1 MRLQKYMADC
11 GVASRRA
18 SETYIKEGRVKV
30 NGRTVTEMG
39 VQVNPDRDVVS
50 VDGKRIRPPQSH
62 GYYAFYKPR
71 SVASTCQ
78 DDRDRKTVLDYF
90 KNVDRRLFP
99 VGRLDYDS
107 EGLMIL
113 TDDGDFALRATH
125 PRYRVGK
132 TYRCTIDGGYNQE
145 KAREMLDGVDIGDP
159 DTRQSRGRY
168 FPEPRGWP
176 GTPYHRPFGGEK
188 PPNTPDAGG
197 SGISGPAAPAGM
209 HRRSQHGGHE
219 AGYLPQAICGR
230 GGTCPIAVSWGT
242 ARKRSAR
249 GIPPE
254 AFKIVGKKMQEK
266 CSDSCIFC

>member
-30 NGRTVTEMG
+30 NGRMVTEMG

-50 VDGKRIRPPQSH
+50 VDGKRLRPPQSH

-159 DTRQSRGRY
+159 TPAKAADVTFQNREDGRALLTIVLLEGRNRQIRRMLEAQGYRVLRLRRECIGGLSMGDMK
-168 FPEPRGWP
+168 P
-176 GTPYHRPFGGEK
+176 GTYRRLSAGEVERALLPFRGAQPEK
-188 PPNTPDAGG
+188 GAQGA
-197 SGISGPAAPAGM
+197 S
-209 HRRSQHGGHE
+209 RRKHS
-219 AGYLPQAICGR
+219 
-230 GGTCPIAVSWGT
+230 
-242 ARKRSAR
+242 K
-249 GIPPE
+249 
-254 AFKIVGKKMQEK
+254 
-266 CSDSCIFC
+266 

>member
-113 TDDGDFALRATH
+113 TDDGEFALRATH

-132 TYRCTIDGGYNQE
+132 T
-145 KAREMLDGVDIGDP
+145 
-159 DTRQSRGRY
+159 
-168 FPEPRGWP
+168 
-176 GTPYHRPFGGEK
+176 
-188 PPNTPDAGG
+188 
-197 SGISGPAAPAGM
+197 
-209 HRRSQHGGHE
+209 
-219 AGYLPQAICGR
+219 
-230 GGTCPIAVSWGT
+230 
-242 ARKRSAR
+242 
-249 GIPPE
+249 
-254 AFKIVGKKMQEK
+254 
-266 CSDSCIFC
+266 

>member
-1 MRLQKYMADC
+1 MRLQKFMADC

-30 NGRTVTEMG
+30 NGRKVAEMG

-71 SVASTCQ
+71 SVASTCH

-132 TYRCTIDGGYNQE
+132 TYRCTIDGGYDQD
-145 KAREMLDGVDIGDP
+145 KAQAMLSGVDIGDATP
-159 DTRQSRGRY
+159 AKAAGISFQNREDGRSVLTIVLLEGRNRQIRRMLEAQGYRVLRLRR
-168 FPEPRGWP
+168 EAIGGLEMGDMKP
-176 GTPYHRPFGGEK
+176 GTYRRLSASEVEKALTPYRTAQPEK
-188 PPNTPDAGG
+188 EAHG
-197 SGISGPAAPAGM
+197 
-209 HRRSQHGGHE
+209 RR
-219 AGYLPQAICGR
+219 R
-230 GGTCPIAVSWGT
+230 
-242 ARKRSAR
+242 
-249 GIPPE
+249 
-254 AFKIVGKKMQEK
+254 FK
-266 CSDSCIFC
+266 

>member
-39 VQVNPDRDVVS
+39 AQVNPDRDVVS

-159 DTRQSRGRY
+159 TPAKAADVTFQNREDGRALLTIVLLEGRNRQIRRMLEAQGYRVLRLRRECIGGLSMGDMK
-168 FPEPRGWP
+168 P
-176 GTPYHRPFGGEK
+176 GTYRRLSAGEVERALLPFRGAQPEK
-188 PPNTPDAGG
+188 GAQRA
-197 SGISGPAAPAGM
+197 S
-209 HRRSQHGGHE
+209 RRKHS
-219 AGYLPQAICGR
+219 
-230 GGTCPIAVSWGT
+230 
-242 ARKRSAR
+242 K
-249 GIPPE
+249 
-254 AFKIVGKKMQEK
+254 
-266 CSDSCIFC
+266 

>member
-159 DTRQSRGRY
+159 TPAKAADVTFQNREDGRALLTIVLLEGRNRQIRRMLEAQGYRVLRLRQECIGGLSMGDMK
-168 FPEPRGWP
+168 P
-176 GTPYHRPFGGEK
+176 GTYRRLSAGEVERALLPFRGAQPEK
-188 PPNTPDAGG
+188 GAQGA
-197 SGISGPAAPAGM
+197 S
-209 HRRSQHGGHE
+209 RRKHS
-219 AGYLPQAICGR
+219 
-230 GGTCPIAVSWGT
+230 
-242 ARKRSAR
+242 K
-249 GIPPE
+249 
-254 AFKIVGKKMQEK
+254 
-266 CSDSCIFC
+266 

>member
-39 VQVNPDRDVVS
+39 AQVNPDRDVVS

-159 DTRQSRGRY
+159 TPAKAADVTFQNREDGRALLTIVLLEGRNRQIRRMLEAQGYRVLRLRRECIGGLSMGDMK
-168 FPEPRGWP
+168 P
-176 GTPYHRPFGGEK
+176 GTYRRLSAGEVERALLPFRGAQPEK
-188 PPNTPDAGG
+188 GAQGA
-197 SGISGPAAPAGM
+197 S
-209 HRRSQHGGHE
+209 RRKHS
-219 AGYLPQAICGR
+219 
-230 GGTCPIAVSWGT
+230 
-242 ARKRSAR
+242 K
-249 GIPPE
+249 
-254 AFKIVGKKMQEK
+254 
-266 CSDSCIFC
+266 

>member
-30 NGRTVTEMG
+30 NGRMVTEMG

-159 DTRQSRGRY
+159 TPAKAADVTFQNREDGRALLTIVLLEGRNRQIRRMLEAQGYRVLRLRRECIGGLSMGDMK
-168 FPEPRGWP
+168 P
-176 GTPYHRPFGGEK
+176 GTYRRLSAGEVERALLPFRGAQPEK
-188 PPNTPDAGG
+188 GAQGA
-197 SGISGPAAPAGM
+197 S
-209 HRRSQHGGHE
+209 RRKHS
-219 AGYLPQAICGR
+219 
-230 GGTCPIAVSWGT
+230 
-242 ARKRSAR
+242 K
-249 GIPPE
+249 
-254 AFKIVGKKMQEK
+254 
-266 CSDSCIFC
+266 